1 MTQLME
7 EIGPVRV
14 RLDFDCND
22 TQDNV
27 IDLLEEIAPYSGSI
41 SPQESEQ
48 ESKESS
54 EEVSEGEEEE
64 GEEDQDEEGEQ
75 QDDDDVVY
83 VDDGDEVEEEEG
95 DDEEEEGEEEE
106 EEGEEEETNQES
118 VQSRESTGL
127 FSSIVQKVN
136 PAPSDW
142 IVLQSRVAQL
152 ETDLTISKRAA
163 KRARIEEETVSSK
176 PPTDEELSKRVHDLE
191 RERNKVMEELLLLK
205 IDLKSAQD
213 ELSEKTKQFHTEEH
227 NTSVELRKLQAEL
240 IQVCNIYNS
249 QCNWSNFTVYM
260 L

>member
-7 EIGPVRV
+7 EIGPIRV

-54 EEVSEGEEEE
+54 EVVSEGEEEE
-64 GEEDQDEEGEQ
+64 GEENEEEDDVVVVEVDDDDEVEVEEEGDEEGE
-75 QDDDDVVY
+75 D
-83 VDDGDEVEEEEG
+83 
-95 DDEEEEGEEEE
+95 EEEE
-106 EEGEEEETNQES
+106 EETDQES
-118 VQSRESTGL
+118 LQLRESTRL
-127 FSSIVQKVN
+127 FSSVVQKVN

-152 ETDLTISKRAA
+152 ETDLTVAKRAA
-163 KRARIEEETVSSK
+163 KRARIEEEAVPSK
-176 PPTDEELSKRVHDLE
+176 PPTDGELSKRVHDLE
-191 RERNKVMEELLLLK
+191 RERNKIMEELLLLK

-213 ELSEKTKQFHTEEH
+213 ELSEKTKQFYTEEH

-240 IQVCNIYNS
+240 IQVCNIH
-249 QCNWSNFTVYM
+249 TVHNTTG
-260 L
+260 LIS

>member
-1 MTQLME
+1 ME

-95 DDEEEEGEEEE
+95 DDEGEEEGEEEE
-106 EEGEEEETNQES
+106 EEGETNQES

-152 ETDLTISKRAA
+152 ETDLTIAKRAA

-240 IQVCNIYNS
+240 IQVCNIYYS
-249 QCNWSNFTVYM
+249 QCNWSNFTVYI